1 MKDNRLTG
9 WTPIAAAI
17 LLSTDLAGAAPIMSD
32 YAVTAIGAGATPIV
46 LEYAVTDIGGG
57 LYDYEFTVTLDNS
70 DGNWVPG
77 QMWDWLIFGDQQQ
90 GASPLADFVGDLSDL
105 PIGPWTSYAFSSGFH
120 NGPTLLA
127 FPDPGWIPGSVGE
140 SLSWSGTS
148 TANLG
153 QGELLWSTLITGGGA
168 MPVTFMVANLIPA
181 PGTIALLG
189 LVGLM
194 GTRRRRK

>member
-1 MKDNRLTG
+1 MKTTWLKA
-9 WTPIAAAI
+9 WAPIAVV
-17 LLSTDLAGAAPIMSD
+17 LVLSADP
-32 YAVTAIGAGATPIV
+32 AGATPIL
-46 LEYAVTDIGGG
+46 LEYSVADIGGG
-57 LYDYEFTVTLDNS
+57 LFDYEFTVTLDNNDNS
-70 DGNWVPG
+70 WAPG
-77 QMWDWLIFGDQQQ
+77 QMWDWLTFGDQQE
-90 GASPLADFVGDLSDL
+90 GASPLADFVGDPSDL
-105 PIGPWTSYAFSSGFH
+105 PIGPWTSYSFSSGFH

-168 MPVTFMVANLIPA
+168 IPATFMVANLIPA